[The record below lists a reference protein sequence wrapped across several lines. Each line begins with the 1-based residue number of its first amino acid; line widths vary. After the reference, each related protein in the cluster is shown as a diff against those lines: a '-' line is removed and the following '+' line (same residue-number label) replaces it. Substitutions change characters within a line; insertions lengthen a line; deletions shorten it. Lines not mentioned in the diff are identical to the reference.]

1 MGTKGCL
8 GLTRVTPVAFWGQ
21 GCARWAVPGMAGSQ
35 GWVGLW
41 PSQIRFQA
49 WRPTAQVAS
58 AQIGLDA
65 SARSDPAW
73 STGLPYVRQPGLLR
87 TAAPIP
93 RNERGQPPRRCSQ
106 GPAETRGTGWRG
118 QPRVQADRG
127 GGAGDSAALSARRFP
142 PGVGA
147 PVPSVQVGNLASST
161 STLVAGSRVGALWG
175 QVSWYAYKPGQGAAG
190 PALRTWLGSGW
201 RGTRVRVCTLQRCVV
216 VTLTDFMRRADR
228 LVDLDSRSFS
238 QLAPLSVGVVRAL
251 ITVELGAPVPTA
263 PATPTGPP
271 TDYVP

>member
-8 GLTRVTPVAFWGQ
+8 GLTRVTPEAFWAKGVRVGPCLEWPGVKDGSGYGRVRFGFRHGGQ
-21 GCARWAVPGMAGSQ
+21 QPKWRVHRLAWTLARGPI
-35 GWVGLW
+35 
-41 PSQIRFQA
+41 P
-49 WRPTAQVAS
+49 
-58 AQIGLDA
+58 
-65 SARSDPAW
+65 
-73 STGLPYVRQPGLLR
+73 PGLQVCH
-87 TAAPIP
+87 TCD
-93 RNERGQPPRRCSQ
+93 N
-106 GPAETRGTGWRG
+106 PACYEPLHLFLGTNADNHRDAVVKGRQKLVG
-118 QPRVQADRG
+118 RAGEGNHESKRDRG